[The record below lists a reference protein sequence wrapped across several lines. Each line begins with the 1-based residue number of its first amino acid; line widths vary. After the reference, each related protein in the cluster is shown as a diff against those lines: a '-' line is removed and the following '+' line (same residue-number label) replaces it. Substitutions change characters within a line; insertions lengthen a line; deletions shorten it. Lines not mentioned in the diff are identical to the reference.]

1 MAILEL
7 KNISYSYKV
16 GKPVLKGISHSFES
30 GKIYGIIGQSGSGKT
45 TLLSLLAG
53 LTDPTSGSVEFNSSN
68 LKDINKYKYRS
79 QDVGVIFQSFNLL
92 PNLTVADNIILS
104 MDASRKKFGQSKK
117 EIVTNLLRR
126 VDLDLSYSN
135 KKILHLSGGEQQ
147 RVAIARALSYDPQV
161 ILADEPT
168 GNLDTKTQD
177 EIIDIFTE
185 LARKDNK
192 CIIIVT
198 HSSEV
203 SSHCDGTLQLEKKRK

>member
-7 KNISYSYKV
+7 KNISYSYKT
-16 GKPVLKGISHSFES
+16 GKPVLQNITHSFEA
-30 GKIYGIIGQSGSGKT
+30 GKIYGVVGQSGSGKT

-53 LTDPTSGSVEFNSSN
+53 LTDPTKGSVEFNATS
-68 LKDINKYKYRS
+68 LKDLDKYKYRS
-79 QDVGVIFQSFNLL
+79 RDVGVIFQSFNLL
-92 PNLTVADNIILS
+92 PNLTVAENIILS
-104 MDASRKKFGQSKK
+104 MDASGKKFEKSKK
-117 EIVTNLLRR
+117 EIVSELLRR

-168 GNLDTKTQD
+168 GNLDARTQK
-177 EIIDIFTE
+177 EIVDIFAE

-198 HSSEV
+198 HSPEV
-203 SSHCDGTLQLEKKRK
+203 SAHCDDTLQLERRKK